1 MSGGSGGCGW
11 TRTTRE
17 STSLVHGQR
26 AHFSMQRG
34 LVGHPRTESRHRPQ
48 SQSREQQSESER
60 EPSALVVRS
69 VPCCLQFL
77 HRTRPKSESILY
89 YSKFQSRAPPSR
101 RLPLA
106 ANSRKN
112 RKSKTP
118 KAKRRR
124 SSDVRRCRFLSRVGL
139 GGPRTYLRIAD
150 QAPACFRRCAEPT
163 RTAHRAPWAVPPG
176 FRPQTFQSRLEVFLL
191 SVR

>member
-60 EPSALVVRS
+60 APSALVVRS

-77 HRTRPKSESILY
+77 HRTRPKSESIL

-124 SSDVRRCRFLSRVGL
+124 SSDVRRCRSRCRFLSDVASGSGDL
-139 GGPRTYLRIAD
+139 GRIS
-150 QAPACFRRCAEPT
+150 
-163 RTAHRAPWAVPPG
+163 G
-176 FRPQTFQSRLEVFLL
+176 
-191 SVR
+191 

>member
-60 EPSALVVRS
+60 APSALVVRS
-69 VPCCLQFL
+69 VPCWCLQFL
-77 HRTRPKSESILY
+77 HRTRPNVGEYSLFYSI
-89 YSKFQSRAPPSR
+89 SKFHKSRAT
-101 RLPLA
+101 LA
-106 ANSRKN
+106 APSACGEFKGEPKIQNP
-112 RKSKTP
+112 KSKTLAVVGRP
-118 KAKRRR
+118 AL
-124 SSDVRRCRFLSRVGL
+124 SVCRVAV
-139 GGPRTYLRIAD
+139 GGPRT
-150 QAPACFRRCAEPT
+150 
-163 RTAHRAPWAVPPG
+163 
-176 FRPQTFQSRLEVFLL
+176 
-191 SVR
+191 

>member
-60 EPSALVVRS
+60 APSAFVVRS
-69 VPCCLQFL
+69 VRVA
-77 HRTRPKSESILY
+77 HRSPEVPWTPSVGFGQTGRRKIQNPKSKIA
-89 YSKFQSRAPPSR
+89 KIDR
-101 RLPLA
+101 R
-106 ANSRKN
+106 
-112 RKSKTP
+112 
-118 KAKRRR
+118 
-124 SSDVRRCRFLSRVGL
+124 
-139 GGPRTYLRIAD
+139 GGPLTSSKLIS
-150 QAPACFRRCAEPT
+150 C
-163 RTAHRAPWAVPPG
+163 
-176 FRPQTFQSRLEVFLL
+176 LL
-191 SVR
+191 GLL

>member
-60 EPSALVVRS
+60 APSALVVRS

-77 HRTRPKSESILY
+77 HRTRPKSER
-89 YSKFQSRAPPSR
+89 YSLFKISKSRAT
-101 RLPLA
+101 LA
-106 ANSRKN
+106 APS
-112 RKSKTP
+112 
-118 KAKRRR
+118 
-124 SSDVRRCRFLSRVGL
+124 
-139 GGPRTYLRIAD
+139 
-150 QAPACFRRCAEPT
+150 ACGEFKE
-163 RTAHRAPWAVPPG
+163 
-176 FRPQTFQSRLEVFLL
+176 
-191 SVR
+191 

>member
-60 EPSALVVRS
+60 APSALVVRS

-77 HRTRPKSESILY
+77 HRTRPKSETGE
-89 YSKFQSRAPPSR
+89 YSLFKISKSRAT
-101 RLPLA
+101 LA
-106 ANSRKN
+106 APSACGEFKEEPKIQNP
-112 RKSKTP
+112 KSKTSAVVGRP
-118 KAKRRR
+118 ALSVLVAGRARGT
-124 SSDVRRCRFLSRVGL
+124 SDVSPDSGPGTSMLPPLRRTDANRPPRAVGRAARVQ
-139 GGPRTYLRIAD
+139 TTD
-150 QAPACFRRCAEPT
+150 VSEQA
-163 RTAHRAPWAVPPG
+163 
-176 FRPQTFQSRLEVFLL
+176 
-191 SVR
+191 